1 MSILPFRQIHL
12 DFHTSPL
19 IPGVGA
25 DFDPAEF
32 ARTLKDAAVNSVTVF
47 ARCHHGLSYYP
58 SQVATPHPTLQRDLL
73 GEMIEACHHEGI
85 QAPIYITVVWDE
97 HAGSTHP
104 EWRQVDSEGRLVGR
118 PPFSNA
124 WGWQWMCMNSPYA
137 DYVAA
142 QTEEICSSY
151 PVDGVFYDIV
161 MQHNPGC
168 VCRWCLESMAKMGL
182 DPTRESDLRK
192 HTQWV
197 EHRFMERLTT
207 LVHAQHP
214 NARVFYNSRLRL
226 DPDSQTGMRAEAP
239 YFTHWEIESL
249 PSGGWGYNH
258 FPLFARYY
266 QTLGKEYLGM
276 TGRFHLSWA
285 DFGGLKNQVALEYEC
300 FRQLAFGAQ
309 CSIGDQLPPRGRLDP
324 TVYDLIGQVYR
335 QVEACEPWCDEAVA
349 QAEIGVLMPGEVTHR
364 REGGARDILE
374 GAMRLLAE
382 CGQQFHIL
390 DHAADLSR
398 YRLIIAPDEVA
409 FGEALAASVQA
420 YLDQGGA
427 LILSNRSGLKPDGS
441 GFALDA
447 IGLDYLG
454 PAPFAPNYLHVT
466 GTESV
471 IAAGIAPTDY
481 VMYEAGSRV
490 AARPGTEAL
499 LEEAVP
505 YFNRE
510 WDHFC
515 SHRQTPAEGPSGYPM
530 ATRRGNVIY
539 LAAPFFQ
546 AFQVYGNQVYK
557 AVVANAV
564 AALLPDP
571 LTRTSSL
578 PSAGEVTLLAQA
590 AGPHGHR
597 LVCHLLYYTPQRRTT
612 RIDILEDVV
621 PLFDVDL
628 AVRTDLALS
637 RVYLAPQNQ
646 DIAFE
651 REGAYIRCRVPR
663 LLGHQMV
670 VLE

>member
-1 MSILPFRQIHL
+1 MSVLPFRQIHL

-19 IPGVGA
+19 IPDVGA

-32 ARTLKDAAVNSVTVF
+32 AGTLKAAGVNSVTVF

-58 SQVATPHPTLQRDLL
+58 TKVATPHPALKRDLL
-73 GEMIEACHHEGI
+73 GEMIEACHREGI
-85 QAPIYITVVWDE
+85 QAPIYITAVWDE

-124 WGWQWMCMNSPYA
+124 WGWQWMCLNSPYA

-142 QTEEICSSY
+142 QTEEICAQY
-151 PVDGVFYDIV
+151 PVDGIFYDIV

-168 VCRWCLESMAKMGL
+168 VCRWCLESMASLSL
-182 DPTRESDLRK
+182 DPTNEADLRR
-192 HTQWV
+192 HTQYV
-197 EHRFMERLTT
+197 EHKFMNRLTT
-207 LVHAQHP
+207 LVHARHP
-214 NARVFYNSRLRL
+214 EARVFYNSRLRL
-226 DPDSQTGMRAEAP
+226 DPDPGTGMRAEAP
-239 YFTHWEIESL
+239 FFSHWEIESL

-285 DFGGLKNQVALEYEC
+285 DFGGLKNQTALEYEC
-300 FRQLAFGAQ
+300 LRQLAFGAQ
-309 CSIGDQLPPRGRLDP
+309 CSIGDQLAPRGRLDP
-324 TVYDLIGQVYR
+324 TVYDLIGKVYH
-335 QVEACEPWCDEAVA
+335 QVEACEPWCDGAVA
-349 QAEIGVLMPGEVTHR
+349 QAEIGVLMPAEVTHR
-364 REGGARDILE
+364 REGGAREILE

-382 CGQQFHIL
+382 TGQQFHII
-390 DHAADLSR
+390 DNATDLGR
-398 YRLIIAPDEVA
+398 YRLIIAPDEVL
-409 FGEALAASVQA
+409 FGEGLAAKVQA

-427 LILSNRSGLKPDGS
+427 LILSSRSGLKPDGS

-447 IGLDYLG
+447 FGIDYQG
-454 PAPFAPNYLHVT
+454 DAPLAPNYLHITNQGSDLT
-466 GTESV
+466 G
-471 IAAGIAPTDY
+471 GIAPTDY
-481 VMYEAGSRV
+481 VMYENGTRV
-490 AARPGTEAL
+490 TPRPGTEVL
-499 LEEAVP
+499 IDESVP

-510 WDHFC
+510 WNHFC

-539 LAAPFFQ
+539 LAAPFFK

-557 AVVANAV
+557 TVVANAV

-571 LTRTSSL
+571 LTRTNL
-578 PSAGEVTLLAQA
+578 PSAGEVTLLRQE
-590 AGPHGHR
+590 AGPAGGR

-612 RIDILEDVV
+612 RIDILEDAV
-621 PLFDVDL
+621 PLYDVAL
-628 AVRTDLALS
+628 AVRTDLAPR

-646 DIAFE
+646 DLPFT
-651 REGAYIRCRVPR
+651 RDGAYVRCQVPK